1 MKKCPKCGSS
11 NYRNGK
17 CYYINCGFV
26 ERRKVHTMLAP
37 GKERRTNKPASG
49 WDNAVIPGERRW

>member
-37 GKERRTNKPASG
+37 GKERRGKKRSA
-49 WDNAVIPGERRW
+49 WDNAPIWNERRW